1 MEPPKRFIERIF
13 KFCVMLALSAF
24 LLRLAA
30 RWVIEAAPYLLVLFI
45 IVLAGTIAYRVWRHM
60 RDMGKW

>member
-13 KFCVMLALSAF
+13 EFCVMLAVCAY

-30 RWVIEAAPYLLVLFI
+30 RWVIEAAPYLLVFFI
-45 IVLAGTIAYRVWRHM
+45 IVL
-60 RDMGKW
+60 DN

>member
-1 MEPPKRFIERIF
+1 
-13 KFCVMLALSAF
+13 MLALSAF

-30 RWVIEAAPYLLVLFI
+30 RWVIEAAPVLFI

>member
-1 MEPPKRFIERIF
+1 
-13 KFCVMLALSAF
+13 MLTLSAF
-24 LLRLAA
+24 LLRLAT
-30 RWVIEAAPYLLVLFI
+30 RWAIEAAPYLLVLFI